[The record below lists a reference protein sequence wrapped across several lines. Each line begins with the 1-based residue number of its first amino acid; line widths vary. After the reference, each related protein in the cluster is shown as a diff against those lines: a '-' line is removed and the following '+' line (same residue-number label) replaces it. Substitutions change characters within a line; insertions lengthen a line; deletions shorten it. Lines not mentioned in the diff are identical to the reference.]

1 MFHKLFPHGSPLLF
15 DRYIRFLLL
24 ASGSLIMVTLLSSL
38 TYGKT
43 YDRLARLGAIVTLSG
58 VPDQSVPVFLG
69 CFLLLG
75 LFVMFLAQPLYMRG
89 RVADRR
95 GS

>member
-1 MFHKLFPHGSPLLF
+1 MFHRLFSHGSSLLF

-38 TYGKT
+38 TYGRT

-58 VPDQSVPVFLG
+58 VPEKSVPVFFG

-75 LFVMFLAQPLYMRG
+75 LFVVFLAQPLYMRD
-89 RVADRR
+89 RVGDRR
-95 GS
+95 AN